1 MFLNSSSNKRLAGI
15 VSTIKSPRRLP
26 LPKESPVMTF
36 SPRLALGISAAA
48 LALGLALNLAVLSK
62 AFGGDPMSQDIDF
75 RNSVAGQG
83 NIKRDTPVRE
93 AVPRDT
99 RKKDSGSRNY
109 GSSK

>member
-1 MFLNSSSNKRLAGI
+1 
-15 VSTIKSPRRLP
+15 
-26 LPKESPVMTF
+26 MTF

-83 NIKRDTPVRE
+83 GVRRDTARE
-93 AVPRDT
+93 VVPKDT

>member
-1 MFLNSSSNKRLAGI
+1 
-15 VSTIKSPRRLP
+15 
-26 LPKESPVMTF
+26 MTL

-62 AFGGDPMSQDIDF
+62 AFASDPMSQDIDF
-75 RNSVAGQG
+75 RNSAASQG
-83 NIKRDTPVRE
+83 GIRRETTVRE

-99 RKKDSGSRNY
+99 RKKDDGLRHY

>member
-62 AFGGDPMSQDIDF
+62 AFAADPMSQDIDF

-83 NIKRDTPVRE
+83 GTRRDTTVRE
-93 AVPRDT
+93 TAPRDA
-99 RKKDSGSRNY
+99 RKKDDGTKHY